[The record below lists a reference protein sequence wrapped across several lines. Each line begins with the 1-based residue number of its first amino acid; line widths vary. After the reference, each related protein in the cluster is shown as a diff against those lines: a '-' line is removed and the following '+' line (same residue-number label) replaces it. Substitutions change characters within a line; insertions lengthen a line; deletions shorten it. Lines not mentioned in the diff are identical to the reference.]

1 MRTEFGAC
9 FLITGCPCNIARW
22 GVTESCNH
30 SKRPLPAVSLG
41 TARFLTL
48 KVREK
53 VPVNCW
59 VPETRLQLHQDQRG
73 PSFTPWERE
82 WSQYIAPL
90 SQDCLGRGT
99 RKLPG
104 VRETLCA
111 LAEMQVTWVYVS
123 VKSIALSPLR
133 FLHCALCKLYLENKS
148 CAQRSNSR

>member
-82 WSQYIAPL
+82 WSQYAAYCSPL
-90 SQDCLGRGT
+90 PRLSRKGHKETCRGKGNTLCLGWNAGYM
-99 RKLPG
+99 G
-104 VRETLCA
+104 VCVC
-111 LAEMQVTWVYVS
+111 QKHS
-123 VKSIALSPLR
+123 IKSLKIS
-133 FLHCALCKLYLENKS
+133 ALCSMQTVPRK
-148 CAQRSNSR
+148 